1 MGLDLLVKLFDSKGF
16 IPIEFLFKKIRLRV
30 AMNNAEEKE
39 PIETEET
46 EQTTE
51 SLIPESSDA
60 LEASEEAVVEEKPL
74 TIEEQLEAANAR
86 ADENYQ
92 NYLRSVAA
100 LDTYKRRVIRE
111 KDDLRQYALAGLLES
126 VLPVY
131 DNMSLGLISAEQN
144 ADPKVVVQGIQM
156 VLAQFKSVLVENG
169 IEEIEP
175 AKGAAFDHNHH
186 EAVQSQAADD
196 VEEGAI
202 LQLIRKGFLLN
213 GRLVR
218 PATVIVAGG
227 EAE

>member
-1 MGLDLLVKLFDSKGF
+1 
-16 IPIEFLFKKIRLRV
+16 
-30 AMNNAEEKE
+30 MNDAEEKE
-39 PIETEET
+39 ITEEDV
-46 EQTTE
+46 EQLQEASELENAEGEAAEAVDE
-51 SLIPESSDA
+51 SADA
-60 LEASEEAVVEEKPL
+60 EASEEEVEEKPL
-74 TIEEQLEAANAR
+74 TLEEQLEEAKAR

-92 NYLRSVAA
+92 NYLRSVAD

-131 DNMSLGLISAEQN
+131 DNLSLGLMSAEQS

-156 VLAQFKSVLVENG
+156 VLTQFKAILEENG
-169 IEEIEP
+169 IAEIEP
-175 AKGAAFDHNHH
+175 AKGDAFDHNHH
-186 EAVQSQAADD
+186 EAVQTQPSED

-202 LQLIRKGFLLN
+202 VQLIRKGFSLN

-227 EAE
+227 SED